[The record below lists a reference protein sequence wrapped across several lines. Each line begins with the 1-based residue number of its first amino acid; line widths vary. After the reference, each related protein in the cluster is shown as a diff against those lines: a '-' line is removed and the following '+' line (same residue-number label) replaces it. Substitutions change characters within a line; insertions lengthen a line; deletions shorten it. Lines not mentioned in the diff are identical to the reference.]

1 MAHSKQAAPHH
12 AKAAAPVAHK
22 AKEVRRKMKA
32 VTQELAET
40 PKMVE
45 AASEQWGS
53 IYQVCARSPS
63 FCWVPSVQWVPGALK
78 VEGSLDSMPPE
89 AVVRVFFFLAP
100 PKYPRTNE
108 TPPVQSVC
116 VMSYS

>member
-45 AASEQWGS
+45 AASQQWGS
-53 IYQVCARSPS
+53 IYQVCAHS
-63 FCWVPSVQWVPGALK
+63 FLGSTVFGGQ
-78 VEGSLDSMPPE
+78 GSLWGVLSIRCPRLYTRLF
-89 AVVRVFFFLAP
+89 VAP
-100 PKYPRTNE
+100 PSIETNCSGRCAI
-108 TPPVQSVC
+108 P
-116 VMSYS
+116 